1 MSEMNRREAL
11 ALIAIA
17 PFAAAPAARAAR
29 PAPAAAQAAPTAEPE
44 PRNPDLHFF
53 TPQEFALVTVL
64 ADLVLPADDR
74 SGSASQVG
82 VPQFMDYILG
92 TDSTTD
98 NLRLGIR
105 GGLGWM
111 DAESRRRYERPF
123 LELTDPEQTAIL
135 DDIAWPARARPEM
148 SHGVVF
154 FSRFRDMVA
163 SAFWS
168 TEIGVRDLQYL
179 GNVPV
184 FNWDGCPPAVL
195 QKLGVSGA

>member
-17 PFAAAPAARAAR
+17 PFAVAPAARAAR
-29 PAPAAAQAAPTAEPE
+29 PAPAAAQAAPSATGQAAGQQ
-44 PRNPDLHFF
+44 LHFF
-53 TPQEFALVTVL
+53 TPPEFALVTVL
-64 ADLVLPADDR
+64 ADLVLPADER
-74 SGSASQVG
+74 SGSATEVG
-82 VPQFMDYILG
+82 APQFMDYILS
-92 TDSTTD
+92 TDSVTENT
-98 NLRLGIR
+98 RLGIR

-123 LELTDPEQTAIL
+123 VELAEWEQTAIL

-168 TEIGVRDLQYL
+168 SEVGVRDLQYM
-179 GNVPV
+179 GNVPH

-195 QKLGVSGA
+195 RKMGVREV